1 MKRNKLAGLLAEY
14 SIKRGDLAT
23 YIRKTPRTATK
34 RLGDPGT
41 FTLAELQAFRMNTR
55 ISKEEIMEAIEAYL

>member
-23 YIRKTPRTATK
+23 YISKTPRTATK
-34 RLGDPGT
+34 RLEDPGT
-41 FTLAELQAFRMNTR
+41 FTLSELQAFRIRTR
-55 ISKEEIMEAIEAYL
+55 IPKEQIMEAIEAFL

>member
-23 YIRKTPRTATK
+23 YIRKTPKTATK
-34 RLGDPGT
+34 RLEDPGT
-41 FTLAELQAFRMNTR
+41 FTLAELQAFRMRTK
-55 ISKEEIMEAIEAYL
+55 IPKEQIMEAIEAFL